1 MLMTKGAAPALLT
14 DDLAE
19 SIRPHRHKLAHAAEE
34 DSGRHPRRGVHAMH
48 GAVAI
53 VACSSAASRAHVAS
67 IAFAFA
73 FACAC
78 RAAQLATAL

>member
-1 MLMTKGAAPALLT
+1 MLMTKGAALALLMIT
-14 DDLAE
+14 CG
-19 SIRPHRHKLAHAAEE
+19 IRPHRHKLAHAAEE